1 MVRRRSPAPVVAHDN
16 GTFSLN
22 LDTDVREAMLG
33 YLDQLDELI
42 TASHDDAR
50 LTRLHPP
57 AYSID
62 SPGSSHD
69 DNTHNSTKNA
79 ERNDEWQTFM
89 RDELIA
95 SRRASLESA
104 RAILRALE
112 PVDEAV
118 LHSFAM
124 TLNSLRLVLGTMLG
138 IDTDDHADDEDEAF
152 AEDDDHTAAQ
162 YALYE
167 FCGWLLEWTV
177 DALAGELPD
186 S

>member
-1 MVRRRSPAPVVAHDN
+1 MTRRRSPAPVVAHDN

-42 TASHDDAR
+42 TSPPDDVR
-50 LTRLHPP
+50 LSRLHPP

-62 SPGSSHD
+62 SPGST
-69 DNTHNSTKNA
+69 DNNQTNHSATNA

-95 SRRASLESA
+95 SRHAALESA
-104 RAILRALE
+104 RAVLRALD
-112 PVDEAV
+112 PVDEAM

-138 IDTDDHADDEDEAF
+138 IDTEDDADDELDAFGADDDHA
-152 AEDDDHTAAQ
+152 AAQ

-177 DALAGELPD
+177 DALAGEVTD